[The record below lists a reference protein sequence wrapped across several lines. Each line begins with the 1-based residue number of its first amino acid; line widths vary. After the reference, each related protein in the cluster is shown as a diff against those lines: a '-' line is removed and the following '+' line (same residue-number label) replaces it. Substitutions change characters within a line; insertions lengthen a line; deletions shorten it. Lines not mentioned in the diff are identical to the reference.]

1 MLIEVIRRR
10 KMTLFMS
17 VIVVLIP
24 VLFYNHFATPVYE
37 TTAIVGFENYSK
49 GTIVDFDPS
58 KSLSRTSFIANQI
71 QEMRTTTFAR
81 QVYEELSESQRDL
94 FKLFHPSPSRSE
106 AESYMIAELIKNLS
120 IRQIN
125 QTDFIAITCVS
136 EGPELAATIANMAA
150 KVLQAI
156 HLNTRRQEY
165 ANIKQ
170 FTEDQIRVVSARL
183 QNAEEALSDYKAGEK
198 ITSIDDE
205 TREILQR
212 VTQAENLR
220 NRVKADQDA
229 AQQKLAVINKTLGV
243 QKRDLASSVVQITD
257 PLTAKLKEHLVE
269 LNVQYS
275 SLQVQGHPD
284 NHPMMVEL
292 RAEIEQTREKLV
304 RATQEILDGEKL
316 KGVLDPISQLKK
328 NLEEAILLEVE
339 VQALRAQSANL
350 QGTVNRYSERL
361 KKLPKQEL
369 ELVRLMRAREVNSK
383 IYVRLL
389 EEREQARIREAAEI
403 INIRIIEP
411 AKTPRDAVRPRKT
424 INVIIGL
431 LAGATIGL
439 LLISGREL
447 MRDTLRTPEEIEQ
460 ILKLPV
466 LVSVPQ
472 VKHRLL
478 FSLNEHDR
486 RRWLVIPETA
496 DFMLCDVFSQLWGSV
511 VESAPPRRACVLTV
525 ISSCAS
531 EGKSTV
537 AANLCIIAAQHG
549 KKTILIDGDVRRPTL
564 HETFEVP
571 YSPGLTNLV
580 GEATQAFAEFSDRK
594 APLQLSELEAQF
606 SNDPA
611 GRWKFHSQRQ
621 AMHVSVLKALQPA
634 SALESLR
641 ILTAGDKLAKP
652 HMLWSSPIIEE
663 IIALLRVTAD
673 LIVIDS
679 PPVIGMPDSSFI
691 VNHADRVLL
700 CIEAAKIEK
709 QVLQRT
715 LKSLENA
722 RDKLIGVV
730 LNKVDPVTT
739 YGGYQYY
746 HRSYEGLNVVKKLL
760 GM

>member
-1 MLIEVIRRR
+1 
-10 KMTLFMS
+10 MTLFMS
-17 VIVVLIP
+17 VIVILIP
-24 VLFYNHFATPVYE
+24 VLFYNHFSAPLYKA
-37 TTAIVGFENYSK
+37 TAIVGFENYSK

-71 QEMRTTTFAR
+71 QEMRTTTFTQ

-94 FKLFHPSPSRSE
+94 FKRFHPPPSRPE
-106 AESYMIAELIKNLS
+106 AESYMIAEIIKNLS

-125 QTDFIAITCVS
+125 ETDFIAITYES
-136 EGPELAATIANMAA
+136 ESAELAATIANMAA

-156 HLNTRRQEY
+156 HLDARRREY
-165 ANIKQ
+165 ASIKL
-170 FTEDQIRVVSARL
+170 FIEEQIRVVSERL
-183 QNAEEALSDYKAGEK
+183 QNAEEELSDYKAGEK

-205 TREILQR
+205 TKEILQR
-212 VTQAENLR
+212 VTQAENLH

-229 AQQKLAVINKTLGV
+229 AQQKLAVIDKKLGA
-243 QKRDLASSVVQITD
+243 QKRDLASAVVQITD

-284 NHPMMVEL
+284 NHPKMAEL

-304 RATQEILDGEKL
+304 RTTQEILDGEKL
-316 KGVLDPISQLKK
+316 KGVLDPMSQLKK

-339 VQALRAQSANL
+339 VQALRAQSTNL
-350 QGTVNRYSERL
+350 RGTVNRYNQRL

-369 ELVRLMRAREVNSK
+369 ELVRFMRAREVNSK

-403 INIRIIEP
+403 LNIRIIEP

-431 LAGATIGL
+431 FAGATIGL

-447 MRDTLRTPEEIEQ
+447 MRDTPKTPEEIEQ

-472 VKHRLL
+472 VKHGLL
-478 FSLNEHDR
+478 FSMNEHFR
-486 RRWLVIPETA
+486 RRWLVTRETA
-496 DFMLCDVFSQLWGSV
+496 DPMLCDAFSQLWGSV
-511 VESAPPRRACVLTV
+511 VAAAPPHSACVLTV
-525 ISSCAS
+525 ISSCAA

-549 KKTILIDGDVRRPTL
+549 KRTILIDGDVRRPTL

-580 GEATQAFAEFSDRK
+580 RESTRAFAEFSDQK
-594 APLQLSELEAQF
+594 APLPLSELEAQF
-606 SNDPA
+606 SRDPA

-652 HMLWSSPIIEE
+652 HMLWSSPMIEE
-663 IIALLRVTAD
+663 IIALLRLTAD

-679 PPVIGMPDSSFI
+679 PPVIGIPDSSFI
-691 VNHADRVLL
+691 VNHVDRVLL
-700 CIEAAKIEK
+700 CVEAARTEK

-715 LKSLENA
+715 LKALENA
-722 RDKLIGVV
+722 RNKFIGVV

-739 YGGYQYY
+739 YGGYKYY
-746 HRSYEGLNVVKKLL
+746 HRSYEGLNVVKRLL